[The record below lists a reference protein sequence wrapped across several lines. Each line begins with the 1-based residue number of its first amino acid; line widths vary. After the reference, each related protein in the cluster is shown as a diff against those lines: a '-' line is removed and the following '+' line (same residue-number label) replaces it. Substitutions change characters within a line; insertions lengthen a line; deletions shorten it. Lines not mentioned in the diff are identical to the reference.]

1 MNRIKIAYYFFLTL
15 IFSTFFFFMSIS
27 FLILLNYL
35 NLKLPDKFYLNKL
48 QKKIYFF
55 GSRNIWQ
62 YNDNCSIIDDNLI
75 YIPSLNPCR
84 FKNIEFDTILNFD
97 ENGRIPEKKIT
108 NYQSSIVILGDSHAM
123 GWGVN
128 DKQTFASKLNNLI
141 DSPVL
146 NFGVSSYA
154 TEREIQRLINW
165 KHKDLVD
172 LIIIQYSENDLR
184 ENLNFPIKKEIA
196 INKYKSNKTSG
207 FMNLLLK
214 ILRIYYNSIKD
225 IFYKNQFFNID
236 INFNNSK
243 KHKENILRILSNYEK
258 YLEDKR
264 IIIFYSNEWGK
275 KFDKYWVEDIKYG
288 NIKIEFVD
296 LNFRTYHYFK
306 IDDHL
311 NELGHDYA
319 ANQLYRLIY
328 K

>member
-108 NYQSSIVILGDSHAM
+108 NYQNSIVILGDSHAM

-154 TEREIQRLINW
+154 TEREIERLINW

>member
-15 IFSTFFFFMSIS
+15 IFSIFLFFVSIS
-27 FLILLNYL
+27 FFILINYL
-35 NLKLPDKFYLNKL
+35 NLKLPDKFYLHKL

-62 YNDNCSIIDDNLI
+62 YNENCSIIDDNLI

-128 DKQTFASKLNNLI
+128 DNQTFASKLNNLI

-172 LIIIQYSENDLR
+172 LIIIQYCENDLE

-196 INKYKSNKTSG
+196 MNKYKSNKKSVS
-207 FMNLLLK
+207 MNLFFK
-214 ILRIYYNSIKD
+214 ILRVYYNSIKD

-243 KHKENILRILSNYEK
+243 KHKENILRILNNYQK

-275 KFDKYWVEDIKYG
+275 KFDKDWAEVIKYG

-296 LNFRTYHYFK
+296 LNFKTYHYFK

-311 NELGHDYA
+311 NELGHEYA
-319 ANQLYRLIY
+319 ANQLYKLIN